1 MKLTK
6 IKLAGFKSFV
16 DPTTVNLPS
25 NLIGIVGPNGCGKSN
40 IIDAVRWVM
49 GESSAKHLRGE
60 SMTDVIFNGS
70 NARKPVGQ
78 AFIELVFDNSDGTVG
93 GQYNNFNEIAVKRMV
108 SRDGSSGYYLNGT
121 KCRKRDITDV
131 FLGTG
136 LGPRSYSIIEQ
147 GMISRLIEAKPEEL
161 RVYLEEAAGISKYK
175 ERRRETENRIKHT
188 RENLDRL
195 NDLRDEVEKQLNR
208 LQRQAKTAEKFTE
221 FKQEER
227 QLKAEALVLRL
238 RDLDR
243 EITDEQSRVNQKE
256 NRLQEEIAVQRSIEA
271 ALEKDRVAQH
281 EANEQFNEI
290 QGKYYGIG
298 GEIARK
304 EQAITHAREMR
315 KKQEDDLS
323 ELQQHFDEIQ
333 QHIDQDE
340 QKNTELSSSVDE
352 SEPALQAA
360 AEQAET
366 SKSLL
371 IDAEQKMHHWQQE
384 WDEFNRKAAEPSKTV
399 QVERIRIEQLERQ
412 TSQQQQ
418 RLQKL
423 EQESGQLSERLQEQ
437 RPDQLQEEV
446 EQLECQKLDL
456 EQQIDSTTGQ
466 IVDRKNAIKEVE
478 LDLNVARDSFQ
489 EQRAKLISL
498 QALQQAALGAED
510 EQAKVWIEQ
519 CQLSDAP
526 LLIDEINVQ
535 SGWELAVETVL
546 GANIDSVCV
555 DRIEAV
561 TGLLH
566 SLEKSSISLFENNTA
581 LERNEPG
588 TLSAKVSGLNLDGLL
603 AGILVADSLEQAIAM
618 RANLSEQQ
626 SIITKEGIWMSRH
639 WLRVVHKAENEISLI
654 ERKQQIEK
662 LEIELGVLE
671 QEGLE
676 YKQKLEQH
684 QEYLTDL
691 EIEQSELQA
700 DFNKSHQRYAEVS
713 AELKTQ
719 QERVIHLERRIAE
732 VQSELTESTELIV
745 QNSEQLSASNTLLS
759 QAEEDVIGL
768 NAQRDTL
775 EEGREQFRQE
785 LEESRHQSSADSDV
799 AHKIELEFEGFRNQL
814 QSISSNLQRMQI
826 QIDGLGTRKQEL
838 QAGLQES
845 EEPITEMEQQLQE
858 HLDERVKVEAELN
871 ESRQQ
876 LDEIDNAMRQHEID
890 RNATEKKIDQVRTK
904 LDAFKMTW
912 QTVKVRRQTVNEQFE
927 ETGFE
932 MLPLLELLPELAS
945 TKEWDGKV
953 KQVEVRI
960 QRLGAINLAA
970 IDEYTEQLERKE
982 YLDTQ
987 LNDINEALETL
998 EAAIRKIDKETKSR
1012 FKETFEKVNSGLQD
1026 LFPRVFG
1033 GGHASLELIGD
1044 DLLTAGVAIMA
1055 RPPGKRNSTIHL
1067 LSGGEKALT
1076 AVALVFSIFQL
1087 NPSPF
1092 CMLDEVDAPLDDAN
1106 VARFCSLVKEM
1117 SEQVQF
1123 IFITHNKLT
1132 MAIAN
1137 QLSGVTMQ
1145 EAGVSRMVAVD
1156 VDEAVRLAGV

>member
-78 AFIELVFDNSDGTVG
+78 AFIELVFDNTDGTVG

-195 NDLRDEVEKQLNR
+195 NDLREEVEKQLNR

-227 QLKAEALVLRL
+227 ELKAEALVLRL

-243 EITDEQSRVNQKE
+243 EITDEQSKVNQKE
-256 NRLQEEIAVQRSIEA
+256 NRLQEEIAGQRSIEA
-271 ALEKDRVAQH
+271 ELEKDREQQH
-281 EANEQFNEI
+281 DANESFNEI

-315 KKQEDDLS
+315 KKQEGDLS

-340 QKNTELSSSVDE
+340 QKNTELSGAISE
-352 SEPALQAA
+352 SEPALKAA

-371 IDAEQKMHHWQQE
+371 VDAEQKMHHWQQD
-384 WDEFNRKAAEPSKTV
+384 WDEFNLKAAEPSKVV
-399 QVERIRIEQLERQ
+399 QVERIRIEQLDRQ
-412 TSQQQQ
+412 TGQHQQ
-418 RLQKL
+418 RVERLQ
-423 EQESGQLSERLQEQ
+423 QESGQLEERLEDQHPDELQSELEQ
-437 RPDQLQEEV
+437 V
-446 EQLECQKLDL
+446 ECQKLDL
-456 EQQIDSTTGQ
+456 EQQIESATSQ
-466 IVDRKNAIKEVE
+466 IIERKDAIKEVE
-478 LDLNVARDSFQ
+478 LDLTTARDSFQ
-489 EQRAKLISL
+489 DQRAKLISL
-498 QALQQAALGAED
+498 QALQQAALGEED
-510 EQAKVWIEQ
+510 EQAKAWIEQ
-519 CQLSDAP
+519 CNLHKAP
-526 LLIDEINVQ
+526 LLINEINVE

-546 GANIDSVCV
+546 GSNIDSVCV
-555 DRIEAV
+555 SRIDSV

-566 SLEKSSISLFENNTA
+566 SLEKSSISLFETDAGLA
-581 LERNEPG
+581 LNDP
-588 TLSAKVSGLNLDGLL
+588 LSLSSKVNGLNLDGLL
-603 AGILVADSLEQAIAM
+603 AGILIADSLEQAISM
-618 RANLSEQQ
+618 RVGLQAQQ
-626 SIITKEGIWMSRH
+626 SVITRDGIWLSKH
-639 WLRVVHKAENEISLI
+639 WLRVVHKAENEVSLI

-662 LEIELGVLE
+662 LEVELDGLE

-676 YKQKLEQH
+676 FKQKLDQH
-684 QEYLTDL
+684 HEYLTDI

-700 DFNKSHQRYAEVS
+700 DFNKSHHRFAEVS
-713 AELKTQ
+713 AELKSQ
-719 QERVIHLERRIAE
+719 QERVSHLERRIEE
-732 VQSELTESTELIV
+732 VQLETAESTDLIEQYNREL
-745 QNSEQLSASNTLLS
+745 SESGTLLS
-759 QAEEDVIGL
+759 QAEEDIIGL
-768 NAQRDTL
+768 NSQRETL
-775 EEGREQFRQE
+775 ESSREQFRQE
-785 LEESRHQSSADSDV
+785 LDESRHQSIADSEV
-799 AHKIELEFEGFRNQL
+799 AHQIELEFEGYRSQV
-814 QSISSNLQRMQI
+814 QSISGNLQRMQI
-826 QIDGLGTRKQEL
+826 QIEGIATRKQEL
-838 QAGLQES
+838 ETSLQES
-845 EEPITEMEQQLQE
+845 DQPIKVMEQELQE
-858 HLDERVKVEAELN
+858 HLDQRVKVEAELN
-871 ESRQQ
+871 DARRY
-876 LDEIDNAMRQHEID
+876 LDEIDNAMRQHELD
-890 RNATEKKIDQVRTK
+890 RNAAEKKIGDVRTK
-904 LDAFKMTW
+904 LEAFKMTW
-912 QTVKVRRQTVNEQFE
+912 QAVKVRHQTVAEQFD

-953 KQVEVRI
+953 KQVETRI

-1012 FKETFEKVNSGLQD
+1012 FRETFEKVNSGLQD

-1106 VARFCSLVKEM
+1106 VGRFCSLVKEM
-1117 SEQVQF
+1117 SEKVQF

-1156 VDEAVRLAGV
+1156 VDEAVKLAAV